1 MSVAQIHKSE
11 SVEFLTPEGC
21 WIVETWNDA
30 GDAAVS
36 VARARV
42 QPGVTTKLHRLR
54 GVVERYVIVSGNGF
68 ALIGGLEPARV
79 GPGDVV
85 IIPDGTS
92 QQVVNDTA
100 VDLIFYCICS
110 PRFTPGCYEVLE

>member
-68 ALIGGLEPARV
+68 ALIGG
-79 GPGDVV
+79 
-85 IIPDGTS
+85 PDGTS